1 MSFETTTC
9 ISLNHIDLLSE
20 YAEKLGV
27 SLRSI
32 IVYMIMYAAK
42 KEKHSYRAFRQI
54 SYRARNKNNPWKR
67 VHLVLYQSEYE
78 FLLDVKK
85 LWKMSLAHVIEF
97 CTENVLDEFFL
108 YFQKRLKEINTDNY
122 PENLLSYYE
131 NRSYT
136 FDFYREKGIHCLKFY
151 WGPPPKALR
160 KAI

>member
-1 MSFETTTC
+1 MYFETTTC
-9 ISLNHIDLLSE
+9 ISLIHLAVLQEYSQKLSIP
-20 YAEKLGV
+20 
-27 SLRSI
+27 LRSLL
-32 IVYMIMYAAK
+32 VYMVMYAAK
-42 KEKHSYRAFRQI
+42 KEKRKFIAFKRIAYRK
-54 SYRARNKNNPWKR
+54 RNIDNPWKR

-122 PENLLSYYE
+122 PNNLLSYYE

-151 WGPPPKALR
+151 WGPPPKLL
-160 KAI
+160 KSI